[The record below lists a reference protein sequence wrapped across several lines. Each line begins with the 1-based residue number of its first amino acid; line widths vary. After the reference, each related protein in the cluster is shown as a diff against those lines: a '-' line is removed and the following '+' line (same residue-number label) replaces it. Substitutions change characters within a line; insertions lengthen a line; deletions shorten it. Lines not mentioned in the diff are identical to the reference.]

1 MATTLRSALRLAG
14 APLLGACAV
23 EPYDNYGYNGNPG
36 YYGNGNPGYYG
47 APGPY
52 YQEPGY
58 AYVEPSIGFGIGF
71 SDRDR
76 GDHWRD
82 RRDWREGHEHHDRDH
97 DRDHDHDH

>member
-1 MATTLRSALRLAG
+1 MATFLRSALVLAG
-14 APLLGACAV
+14 ATLLGACAV
-23 EPYDNYGYNGNPG
+23 APYDYNDGYHGNPG
-36 YYGNGNPGYYG
+36 YYGGGPGYYG

-52 YQEPGY
+52 YEEPGY

-76 GDHWRD
+76 GDHWRG
-82 RRDWREGHEHHDRDH
+82 RRDWRDGHEHR